1 MTGVSEGLQVL
12 VVDEDDDSAATLAI
26 LLKRCGHDA
35 HLATSG
41 EIALRQA
48 PELKPDALFVDLGI
62 PGADAF
68 AVARRFR
75 SLPAF
80 AATPIVAVSRFA
92 DDAQLAE
99 ARAAGFDD
107 YLVKPYSVDNLGALM
122 ARVRARITASR
133 NRVLSTYAAAH
144 QTRELTRASRR
155 SLDEY
160 KRQQRLAAK
169 QPAPVVAFLG
179 CDAAALSM
187 AETLPPDERPLT
199 MSFDAL
205 DAMAAA
211 LDEPFP
217 ARRKCVVVD
226 ATNEGVDAQ
235 AAIRQLA
242 GGLMPVPVVAL
253 VAASDVTTAVQ
264 LMRAGAHDVI
274 EKSRSGELLD
284 AVAYACEQVPLA
296 GPAGHLADDYPARL
310 DLSDAERRLIQLTV
324 EGAVNKQIAREL
336 GVCLRTVHF
345 RRAAVMKKLG
355 ARSNADLIRI
365 AVQAGLV

>member
-1 MTGVSEGLQVL
+1 MMGVSEGLQVL

-48 PELKPDALFVDLGI
+48 PELKPDALFVDLGV

-75 SLPAF
+75 ALPAF
-80 AATPIVAVSRFA
+80 AATPIVAVSRFV

-179 CDAAALSM
+179 CDAAALSIV
-187 AETLPPDERPLT
+187 ETLPPDERPLT

-205 DAMAAA
+205 DPMVAA

-226 ATNEGVDAQ
+226 ATSEAVDAEV
-235 AAIRQLA
+235 AIRQLA
-242 GGLMPVPVVAL
+242 GGLMPVVAL
-253 VAASDVTTAVQ
+253 VAASDVPTAVQ

-284 AVAYACEQVPLA
+284 AVTYAWEQVPLA
-296 GPAGHLADDYPARL
+296 GPAGHVAGDYPAQL

-365 AVQAGLV
+365 AVQSGLV